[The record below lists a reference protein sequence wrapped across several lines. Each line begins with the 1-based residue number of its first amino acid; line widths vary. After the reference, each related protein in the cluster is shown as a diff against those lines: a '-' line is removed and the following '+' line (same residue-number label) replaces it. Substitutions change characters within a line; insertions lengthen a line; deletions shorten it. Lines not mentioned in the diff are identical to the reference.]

1 MRIIFLVLLVCNSF
15 FIFAQDDLLALVD
28 KGDSNKKEYVT
39 SAFKSSRVINN
50 HSMEFIGKGVMDVRI
65 LHRFGT
71 VDHGVSDLFGL
82 DYANTRFGFD
92 FGLSK
97 NLTIGFGRSN
107 LKRDYDG
114 FIKFRPIRQATGGQ
128 GASPVS
134 LVIVSGLTISAVSIP
149 EPKPENTFV
158 DRMSFFHELIVGRK
172 FSEKFSLQL
181 SPIFVHR
188 NIVPPDEENNAF
200 AMGLGTRLKITNR
213 MAIVLDYDYIISGL
227 DKDIYKN
234 ALGIGLDIE
243 TGGHVFQLHF
253 SNSKGMNEKEFIT
266 NTIDS
271 WGEGEIRFGFNL
283 SRVFNIGKH

>member
-1 MRIIFLVLLVCNSF
+1 MRTIFLILLVCNFSGV
-15 FIFAQDDLLALVD
+15 FAQEDLLTLVD
-28 KGDSNKKEYVT
+28 KNDSAKKEYVY

-71 VDHGVSDLFGL
+71 LDNGISDLFGL
-82 DYANTRFGFD
+82 DEANTRFGFD

-107 LKRDYDG
+107 IKKEYDG
-114 FIKFRPIRQATGGQ
+114 FIKFRPILQATGGK

-134 LVIVSGLTISAVSIP
+134 LVIISGLTISSVSIP
-149 EPKPENTFV
+149 EPKPENAFV
-158 DRMSFFHELIVGRK
+158 NRMSFYNELIIGRK
-172 FSEKFSLQL
+172 FSEMFSLQL

-188 NIVPPDEENNAF
+188 NIVPNNEENDAF
-200 AMGLGTRLKITNR
+200 ALGLGTRFKITHR
-213 MAIVLDYDYIISGL
+213 IAIVLDYDYIISGL
-227 DKDIYKN
+227 DKDLYKN
-234 ALGIGLDIE
+234 PLGIGFDIE

-266 NTIDS
+266 NTTDS